1 MNLNIQSRLLLMLS
15 VAVAILLLINIRT
28 CNSLSDA
35 RNYAATVARENGRLT
50 KKTLK
55 DSSVIYSARVA
66 IANLEDDLAD
76 ALAEKAQVS
85 NPVAAVR
92 SVIRMTIRDTIYI
105 GEVGVTDDSIPCLP
119 VPAPIQKHTRW
130 YSFEGMLTDG
140 GYLSIDSL
148 SIPAEFTWAIGDTVR
163 AGFWNKVL
171 RRKDKVVRAH
181 VDNPHV
187 EVEQLQA
194 VVEER
199 KGRGRGLAIAGL
211 AGFLAALLIFM

>member
-1 MNLNIQSRLLLMLS
+1 MNPNTQIRLLLIVSIAALMLL
-15 VAVAILLLINIRT
+15 AINIQT
-28 CNSLSDA
+28 CNSLYEA
-35 RNYAATVARENGRLT
+35 KRYASRVAQENGRLT
-50 KKTLK
+50 KKTLA

-66 IANLEDDLAD
+66 NSEIERELAQ
-76 ALAEKAQVS
+76 ALAEKAQVK
-85 NPVAAVR
+85 NPVAAGRIVTR
-92 SVIRMTIRDTIYI
+92 TIVRDTIYI
-105 GEVGVTDDSIPCLP
+105 GEVAMTNDSTPCLP

-148 SIPAEFTWAIGDTVR
+148 SIPAKFTWSIGDTVR
-163 AGFWNKVL
+163 AGFWNKVF
-171 RRKDKVVRAH
+171 RRKDRVVRVL

-187 EVEQLQA
+187 EVNELVA

-199 KGRGRGLAIAGL
+199 KGRGRGLAIAGM

>member
-1 MNLNIQSRLLLMLS
+1 MNLNIQSRLLLILS
-15 VAVAILLLINIRT
+15 VAVAMLLLINIRT

-35 RNYAATVARENGRLT
+35 KRYASKVAQENGRLT
-50 KKTLK
+50 KKTLE

-66 IANLEDDLAD
+66 VAEMERDLAQ
-76 ALAEKAQVS
+76 ALAEKAKVRNS
-85 NPVAAVR
+85 SAAVR
-92 SVIRMTIRDTIYI
+92 TIVRTTLRDTIYI
-105 GEVGVTDDSIPCLP
+105 GEVAMTKDSTPCLP

-163 AGFWNKVL
+163 AGFWNKVF
-171 RRKDKVVRAH
+171 RRKDRVVRVH

-187 EVEQLQA
+187 GVNELVA
-194 VVEER
+194 VVEDR
-199 KGRGRGLAIAGL
+199 KGKGRGLAIAGM
-211 AGFLAALLIFM
+211 AGVLAALLIFY